1 MLPPSKSRLESWA
14 VIRARMLRETE
25 RFIEEAL
32 RCPEKQIHIPC
43 IKAGTGSFSRVFAN
57 LFWAQILGAS

>member
-1 MLPPSKSRLESWA
+1 MLPPSPSRLESWA

-32 RCPEKQIHIPC
+32 RNPEKQVQIPC
-43 IKAGTGSFSRVFAN
+43 VKAGTGSFSRVFAQ
-57 LFWAQILGAS
+57 LFWAQVLGAS